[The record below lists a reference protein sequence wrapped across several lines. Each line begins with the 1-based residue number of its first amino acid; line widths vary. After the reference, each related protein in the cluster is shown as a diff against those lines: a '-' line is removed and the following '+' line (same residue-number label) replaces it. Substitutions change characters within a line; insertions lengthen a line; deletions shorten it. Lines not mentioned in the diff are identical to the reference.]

1 VSTIDAL
8 WRTTVTVRLTDMK
21 NNSIRPIAF
30 LSSVLFVAACGGS
43 QTNGS
48 TDAPHSGSTAT
59 HKEQVIALLSSI
71 QSGDPSAASIINQE
85 KFIQHDLSEADGVAG
100 FAAVLAQLPKGSA
113 RVHVVRAFEDGEF
126 VFTHTEYNFFGPKIG
141 FDVFRFAN
149 GKIVEHWDNLQETSA
164 SPNPSGR
171 TMTDG
176 PTDAGDTK
184 VTEDNKALV
193 RAFLNDVIVNGHA
206 DKVPAYLSPDFH
218 QHNPLEADGIGGLGA
233 FLQSQAAAGT
243 PLTFTRVHS
252 VYGEGSFVLSAS
264 EGSFKGQLSAFYDL
278 FRVDGGKIVEHWDT
292 IQTIPPR
299 SEWKNGNG
307 KF

>member
-1 VSTIDAL
+1 
-8 WRTTVTVRLTDMK
+8 MK
-21 NNSIRPIAF
+21 TNSIRPIAF

-43 QTNGS
+43 QTNAS
-48 TDAPHSGSTAT
+48 TDAPHNGSPAT
-59 HKEQVIALLSSI
+59 HKEQVVALLSSI
-71 QSGDPSAASIINQE
+71 QSGDPSAASIINQD

-141 FDVFRFAN
+141 FDVFRFEN
-149 GKIVEHWDNLQETSA
+149 GKIVEHWDNLQETPA

-193 RAFLNDVIVNGHA
+193 RAFLNEVIVNGHA
-206 DKVPAYLSPDFH
+206 DKVPTYLSPDFH

-233 FLQSQAAAGT
+233 FLQSQAAAAT